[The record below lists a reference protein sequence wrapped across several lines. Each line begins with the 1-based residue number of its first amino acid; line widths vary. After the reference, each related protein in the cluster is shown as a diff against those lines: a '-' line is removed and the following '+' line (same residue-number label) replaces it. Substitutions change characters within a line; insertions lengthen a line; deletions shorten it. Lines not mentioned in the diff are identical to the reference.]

1 MKVLVADDEAPARQR
16 LVALLREL
24 DPGIEIV
31 GEVGDGAAA
40 LEVAQKQEP
49 DLALLDIRMP
59 GTDGIEAA
67 LRMAELPRVPV
78 IVFVTAYD
86 EYALAAFDANAIDYL
101 LKPVRRERLQAAL
114 GKAGVFT
121 QVQRE
126 VLRDTLPGLHVS
138 QGGRL
143 RRIPLDEII
152 CLRADSKYV
161 EVCHMGGAAL
171 SDSSLKAIEEEYPG
185 HFLRIH
191 RNALVDPRRM
201 RELRPEAGVMVLEM
215 EDLER
220 PLEVSRRHL
229 AQVRKLLRS

>member
-31 GEVGDGAAA
+31 AEVGDGGAA
-40 LEVAQKQEP
+40 LAMAQTHRP

-59 GTDGIEAA
+59 GTDGIQAA
-67 LRMAELPRVPV
+67 LRMAELPQAPV

-101 LKPVRRERLQAAL
+101 LKPVRRERLGTAL
-114 GKAGVFT
+114 QKAGVLT
-121 QVQRE
+121 QAQRE
-126 VLRDTLPGLHVS
+126 ALQDTLPGLSVS

-161 EVCHMGGAAL
+161 EVWHKGGTAL
-171 SDSSLKAIEEEYPG
+171 SDHSLKAIEEQYPG
-185 HFLRIH
+185 RFQRVH

-201 RELRPEAGVMVLEM
+201 RELRPEGTATVLEV
-215 EDLER
+215 EGLDR

-229 AQVRKLLRS
+229 AQVRKMLRS